1 MDDSEDRRRRL
12 LYRSRRR
19 GTKEAD
25 ILLGG
30 FAAAHLG
37 ALSEDDVRQF
47 EALLEESDPDLMRW
61 IGGIEEPPQRYV
73 GLLKLIVKLKCST

>member
-30 FAAAHLG
+30 FAAANL
-37 ALSEDDVRQF
+37 AAMSAEEVRRF

-61 IGGIEEPPQRYV
+61 IGGAEDPPLRHAD
-73 GLLKLIVKLKCST
+73 LLQLIVKFKCST